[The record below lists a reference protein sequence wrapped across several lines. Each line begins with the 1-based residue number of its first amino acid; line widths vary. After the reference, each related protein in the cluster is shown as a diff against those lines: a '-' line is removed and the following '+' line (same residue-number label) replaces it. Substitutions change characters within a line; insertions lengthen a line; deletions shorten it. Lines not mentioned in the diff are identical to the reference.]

1 MCSYS
6 DGTIRVWNFRASTQK
21 FELRGHRKR
30 VTCLQYSA
38 DGALLASG
46 SADTDVTVW
55 DTTAQAGLFR
65 LRGHRDGITAVQFV
79 SLPSPGSSSEDAEG
93 GQSRKRPLSSALL
106 SGAAEGGQLV
116 ASASK
121 DGFVK
126 LWDMDTQ
133 HCVQT
138 IVSHRAEVWALLASP
153 HGGGRILTGS
163 SDVHLRMWEVCD
175 AQRAQDVALAQQQ
188 AAAREAAAAALEA
201 EAEGGEQSSA
211 PAPAAAGGGSA
222 VGELVPEYLHSIG
235 GVHRKQADRT
245 MGIATSAVV
254 TSDDGSDTA
263 WLVVH
268 GNNRAVEVWR
278 WRGAAEAARK
288 AARRHRRAREK
299 AAKGGAAEGEDAA
312 AAGAGAED
320 AAWRESSSGT
330 LGQDELEYFG
340 HFKASA
346 KVKAVMVLPPSAIRG
361 GARATAQSAS
371 GGAVSDAALL
381 RNTVHVTVS
390 THGNTL
396 ETHELQRVA
405 EAPDSDAEDDSV
417 SSSVQHKKVAV
428 VSQAGHRSDVR
439 AVAMSRDGA
448 LALTADSKG
457 GKLWNLRSG
466 ACLRSFDSGYGI
478 SAVFLP
484 GEQYGVF
491 GCKDGS
497 VSVWAL
503 ATGDQVA
510 LYAGGEEG
518 EGHDGATWSLALRP
532 DGQAMASGSA
542 DKTVRFWEI
551 EREEGGC
558 ELVHSRTLK
567 MADEVLCVRFSHH
580 RDSEKLLLAVA
591 LLDSTV
597 KLFFNDTLKFSLSLY
612 GHKLPVMGLDISA
625 DNTLLVSA
633 SADKTIKLWGLDFGD
648 CHKSFRAH
656 DDSVMG
662 VAFLGT
668 SHHFVSGGKDSQLK
682 YWDGDRFEYVTNM
695 PGHKGPVWSVAA
707 SRDGVTVLSGSADRS
722 VRVWR
727 RSEDLVFPEEE
738 REREMLADMD
748 AEARAPE
755 ATVLDSALASVPTAG
770 GEGEGDPTAAGAGAL
785 QESGAVMQSNGG
797 GAAGRASD
805 RLMEALELADK
816 LCAEWR
822 EYSADLE
829 SAVRALSA
837 SQRAHRERRIAE
849 GKSVPVLSPAPTP
862 SALLL
867 GKTPAEFVLHT
878 LRSVKSTDLESA
890 LLLLPY
896 SYAVSMLRYA
906 LHLLRRGVEAEAV
919 TKAAQFLIKVHATQL
934 AAGPAQL
941 AALLSSLQSVMT
953 GRMAQLVDLAGVSAA
968 GASMLQRRFAA
979 QGRAWGGPPKED
991 AKEDKGP
998 VIKSFKRRVVL
1009 L

>member
-1 MCSYS
+1 M
-6 DGTIRVWNFRASTQK
+6 
-21 FELRGHRKR
+21 
-30 VTCLQYSA
+30 TCLQYSP

-79 SLPSPGSSSEDAEG
+79 SLPSLEDAAAG
-93 GQSRKRPLSSALL
+93 AADSTSHRKRPLASTLL
-106 SGAAEGGQLV
+106 SGSAGQLI

-153 HGGGRILTGS
+153 HGGGRIITGS
-163 SDVHLRMWEVCD
+163 SDVQLRMWEVCD
-175 AQRAQDVALAQQQ
+175 AQRAQDVAHAQQQ
-188 AAAREAAAAALEA
+188 AAEREAVAAALEA
-201 EAEGGEQSSA
+201 EAEGGEVSSA
-211 PAPAAAGGGSA
+211 PPSTAAAGG
-222 VGELVPEYLHSIG
+222 VGELVPEYLHAIG

-245 MGIATSAVV
+245 MGIASSSVV

-278 WRGAAEAARK
+278 WRSPAEVARK
-288 AARRHRRAREK
+288 AARRHRRTREK
-299 AAKGGAAEGEDAA
+299 AAKGSSSEEAAPAPED
-312 AAGAGAED
+312 GD
-320 AAWRESSSGT
+320 WRESGQGT

-346 KVKAVMVLPPSAIRG
+346 KVKAVMVLPASAIRG
-361 GARATAQSAS
+361 GARATAQSSS

-405 EAPDSDAEDDSV
+405 EAPDSDAEEDTV
-417 SSSVQHKKVAV
+417 SSSVQHKKVSV

-491 GCKDGS
+491 GCKDGT

-510 LYAGGEEG
+510 LYAGGEGG
-518 EGHDGATWSLALRP
+518 EGHAGATWSLALRP

-551 EREEGGC
+551 ERGEGGC
-558 ELVHSRTLK
+558 ELMHSRTLK

-580 RDSEKLLLAVA
+580 RDTEKLLLAVA

-668 SHHFVSGGKDSQLK
+668 SHHFVSGGKDAQLK

-738 REREMLADMD
+738 REREMLADMEAD
-748 AEARAPE
+748 ARAPE
-755 ATVLDSALASVPTAG
+755 ATVLDSALASVPTTG
-770 GEGEGDPTAAGAGAL
+770 GEGEGDPAAVAAGAGAGAL

-822 EYSADLE
+822 EYVADLE
-829 SAVRALSA
+829 SAVGSLSA
-837 SQRAHRERRIAE
+837 SQRGHRERRIAE

-878 LRSVKSTDLESA
+878 LRSIKSTDLESA

-896 SYAVSMLRYA
+896 SYAVSALRYA

-919 TKAAQFLIKVHATQL
+919 TKAAQFLVKVHATQL
-934 AAGPAQL
+934 AAGPAEL
-941 AALLSSLQSVMT
+941 ASLLASLQGVMT

-968 GASMLQRRFAA
+968 GAGMLQRRFAA
-979 QGRAWGGPPKED
+979 QGRAWGGPPKEEPK
-991 AKEDKGP
+991 ADKGA